1 MKRED
6 LRNQFRTGSE
16 RKRKSCHV
24 SQTDPA
30 PTAPHNDIAFAAA
43 EASLNQSK
51 KGFGNLVER
60 ITPWL
65 AEIGNWIF
73 AGLIAFILIIMAS
86 LITVGPVDPAI
97 TIATVA
103 FALALPLNLAGLVL
117 LRLVQDTARIG
128 FADEWAHAFRDAGF
142 PIGEPADSPQAV
154 ESLLKRRI
162 RIALL
167 YSFAILALS
176 VLLTLTGLI
185 AALWHMAWWIAVA
198 FFAMAVISLGI
209 VVAALIT
216 LRSPES
222 PEQKERNRRYWEEMM
237 RRAKEQSTT
246 NNERASTEQRD

>member
-6 LRNQFRTGSE
+6 LRNRFRTGSE
-16 RKRKSCHV
+16 RKRKSRHV

-65 AEIGNWIF
+65 AEMGNWVF

-86 LITVGPVDPAI
+86 LITVGPVDSAI
-97 TIATVA
+97 TVATV
-103 FALALPLNLAGLVL
+103 
-117 LRLVQDTARIG
+117 
-128 FADEWAHAFRDAGF
+128 
-142 PIGEPADSPQAV
+142 
-154 ESLLKRRI
+154 
-162 RIALL
+162 
-167 YSFAILALS
+167 
-176 VLLTLTGLI
+176 
-185 AALWHMAWWIAVA
+185 
-198 FFAMAVISLGI
+198 AMAVISLGI

-237 RRAKEQSTT
+237 QRAKEQSTT
-246 NNERASTEQRD
+246 NNERASPEQRD